1 MPHQCTNCDRTFA
14 DGSKEM
20 LSGCP
25 ECGGTKFQFR
35 PDGFDGSAGGSG
47 PADSGAD
54 DSGTDDGG
62 AVDATAESPPDPTD
76 RSGDSVSRTVGN
88 AAATVRDLVGGSAGS
103 DATEARPPAESGGAG
118 PSTDAA
124 NASDAATVGASAATA
139 EGSESPAST
148 GESFDD
154 DIIVAESEPGTED
167 TAQADA
173 RSQLVDPDEMP
184 DSGGF
189 DPTEADDAVE
199 EADPSPGDAATD
211 SVEDGVD
218 EPADDGAEPADIDG
232 SAHGVADGDSADE
245 RTVAEEPD
253 AERADRPDLAEL
265 REELND
271 QFESIRV
278 LEPGQYELNL
288 MELYDREEYII
299 ALQEDGR
306 YSIQVPE
313 TWRQAD
319 A

>member
-35 PDGFDGSAGGSG
+35 PDGFDGGSDTTGENTGQTPSAGASD
-47 PADSGAD
+47 PAD
-54 DSGTDDGG
+54 DSPL
-62 AVDATAESPPDPTD
+62 EPTD
-76 RSGDSVSRTVGN
+76 RPGESMTRTVGN
-88 AAATVRDLVGGSAGS
+88 AAATVRDLVSGSAGS
-103 DATEARPPAESGGAG
+103 DATRAQAPAEKRSTSNSSTADAG
-118 PSTDAA
+118 
-124 NASDAATVGASAATA
+124 
-139 EGSESPAST
+139 E
-148 GESFDD
+148 D
-154 DIIVAESEPGTED
+154 DIIVAESEPVTDED

-173 RSQLVDPDEMP
+173 RSHLAEPEEMSELAGFNP
-184 DSGGF
+184 ADTVATADDSETADGPAET
-189 DPTEADDAVE
+189 DPTADAPTNVQSSE
-199 EADPSPGDAATD
+199 R
-211 SVEDGVD
+211 
-218 EPADDGAEPADIDG
+218 DGASD
-232 SAHGVADGDSADE
+232 DSAAPETD
-245 RTVAEEPD
+245 RTVADEPETDRTVADEPD
-253 AERADRPDLAEL
+253 AERADRPDLSEL
-265 REELND
+265 RRELND

-278 LEPGQYELNL
+278 VEPGQYELNL

>member
-35 PDGFDGSAGGSG
+35 PDGFDGSDSSRGTGNDAG
-47 PADSGAD
+47 PAGTVD
-54 DSGTDDGG
+54 DPDPAPD
-62 AVDATAESPPDPTD
+62 SPPEPTD
-76 RSGDSVSRTVGN
+76 RPGDSVSRTVGS

-103 DATEARPPAESGGAG
+103 DATQARPPGE
-118 PSTDAA
+118 
-124 NASDAATVGASAATA
+124 SAATETQAPTADAPGPADAPDPA
-139 EGSESPAST
+139 EGLA
-148 GESFDD
+148 GGDD
-154 DIIVAESEPGTED
+154 DIIVAESDPGTED

-173 RSQLVDPDEMP
+173 RSQLVEPDEMP
-184 DSGGF
+184 DTGGF
-189 DPTEADDAVE
+189 DPADAETRHRDDGADETGEADETEGIDE
-199 EADPSPGDAATD
+199 GDSPVATDGDAAGD
-211 SVEDGVD
+211 
-218 EPADDGAEPADIDG
+218 PADAEEPD
-232 SAHGVADGDSADE
+232 
-245 RTVAEEPD
+245 RPVAEEPD
-253 AERADRPDLAEL
+253 AERADRPDLSEL

-278 LEPGQYELNL
+278 VEPGQYELNL

>member
-35 PDGFDGSAGGSG
+35 PDGFDGGSDTTG
-47 PADSGAD
+47 ESTGQTGTASTSDPVD
-54 DSGTDDGG
+54 DS
-62 AVDATAESPPDPTD
+62 PPEPTD
-76 RSGDSVSRTVGN
+76 RPGDSMTRTVGN
-88 AAATVRDLVGGSAGS
+88 AAATVRDLVSGSAGS
-103 DATEARPPAESGGAG
+103 DATQAQAPAEKRSGSATSTADAG
-118 PSTDAA
+118 
-124 NASDAATVGASAATA
+124 
-139 EGSESPAST
+139 
-148 GESFDD
+148 DD
-154 DIIVAESEPGTED
+154 DIIVAESEPVTDED

-173 RSQLVDPDEMP
+173 RSQLAEPEEMP
-184 DSGGF
+184 EPAGSTPAGTIATTDDSEPVDG
-189 DPTEADDAVE
+189 PTE
-199 EADPSPGDAATD
+199 TD
-211 SVEDGVD
+211 SV
-218 EPADDGAEPADIDG
+218 ADAPTNVQSSERDGAPDG
-232 SAHGVADGDSADE
+232 SAAPGTD
-245 RTVAEEPD
+245 RTVADEPDADRAVADEPD
-253 AERADRPDLAEL
+253 AERADRPDLSEL
-265 REELND
+265 RKELND

-278 LEPGQYELNL
+278 VEPGQYELNL